1 MAEARIEKHKLDL
14 FGRNLTLM
22 LNRASMYTVNHP
34 YVKQAIDVT
43 YDATTSLLEHLS
55 PLVFIMTQEKFFID
69 EEPLDPRVNTSRIV
83 NHFKKKGIQSVSFE
97 KGLEKREL
105 RSFVEIYSTP
115 DKYPDAEAI
124 KKALTARRIRH
135 LKINH
140 VFYKKVT
147 ADDEIIS
154 KDALRKITPDMMEQ
168 EQAKS
173 KKMFLDALLES
184 ILTEEF
190 LRTLDINQL
199 VKDPKGFSHR
209 MIEAG
214 IESAKK
220 AQEGGRGGAT
230 VQDGGSSA
238 TGSVGGSIVGASGGP
253 GAGPVLVR
261 QLELIEQEIEK
272 NISEGASLELPDLAN
287 ALFEMKKE
295 LLEAIEAQKSLGMT
309 FSDEEKI
316 MEKANHITDRVL
328 IRLVK
333 QEYAGGQT
341 AVARLAQIIRRLV
354 PDPQEIKRLLPKI
367 KTALLAEGM
376 PLEDYLQL
384 IRELGKE
391 LRGEELA
398 KVLEDS
404 SEEIGIDPEQLLE
417 EVRNNPARAAELIYL
432 AAEIRKGSGDD
443 KVLSDIL
450 IEYIERLGTKLSE
463 DFEEQE
469 SKEGEQH
476 VRTVMSEIQSKILEK
491 LKGREMHNDILA
503 RLEQR
508 INQRVDEMLDKLRL
522 EWLERNSGAT
532 EQTIHEELSVLDTLE
547 QSAGQ
552 DEELADILKVVR
564 AKVDAE
570 EIDENDFAQIHRE
583 ILNEWNRREAER
595 ASQGLPAG
603 ILDEHNLLLF
613 LEKELARVARYNIPF
628 SAAAFT
634 VVKAKPR
641 VQVPSGTIS
650 RQDILDKVL
659 HMLANTFRETDIV
672 GQVGKNKIVALL
684 PMTPLEDAK
693 LAMRRVIRIF
703 HSKPIELNGLHLDL
717 RVAGAAIDMGTQEK
731 SDTDSFLKALFQQLS
746 DMATR
751 IRNIHAFL

>member
-1 MAEARIEKHKLDL
+1 MAETKIEKHKLDL

-34 YVKQAIDVT
+34 YVKQAIDAT
-43 YDATTSLLEHLS
+43 YDATTSVLESIS

-83 NHFKKKGIQSVSFE
+83 SHFKKKGIQSVSFE

-115 DKYPDAEAI
+115 DKYPDSEAI
-124 KKALTARRIRH
+124 KRALAARRVRH

-154 KDALRKITPDMMEQ
+154 KQALRKITPEMMEQ

-173 KKMFLDALLES
+173 KKMFIDALLES

-190 LRTLDINQL
+190 LKTLDINQL
-199 VKDPKGFSHR
+199 VKDPKGFSHQ
-209 MIEAG
+209 MVEAG
-214 IESAKK
+214 IESANK
-220 AQEGGRGGAT
+220 AREEGMGGTAIGGG
-230 VQDGGSSA
+230 GGS
-238 TGSVGGSIVGASGGP
+238 
-253 GAGPVLVR
+253 GAGPVLLR
-261 QLELIEQEIEK
+261 QLELIEDEIEK
-272 NISEGASLELPDLAN
+272 NLSQGGDIELPELAN

-295 LLEAIEAQKSLGMT
+295 LMEVIEAQKAVGMA
-309 FSDEEKI
+309 FSNEEKI
-316 MEKANHITDRVL
+316 VEKANQITDRVL
-328 IRLVK
+328 IRLVRE
-333 QEYAGGQT
+333 EYAKGKT
-341 AVARLAQIIRRLV
+341 SVPRLAQVIRRLV
-354 PDPQEIKRLLPKI
+354 PDPQELKRLLPKI

-376 PLEDYLQL
+376 TLEDYLQL

-398 KVLEDS
+398 KVLEES

-432 AAEIRKGSGDD
+432 AAEIRKGSGDE
-443 KVLSDIL
+443 KLLSDIL
-450 IEYIERLGTKLSE
+450 VEYIERLGTRLSE
-463 DFEEQE
+463 EVDAEHSEQ
-469 SKEGEQH
+469 GEQH
-476 VRTVMSEIQSKILEK
+476 VRSVMSEVQSKILER
-491 LKGREMHNDILA
+491 LKGKEFKQDILV

-522 EWLERNSGAT
+522 EWLERQSGPSEPT
-532 EQTIHEELSVLDTLE
+532 TREELSVLETLE
-547 QSAGQ
+547 QSVGQ

-564 AKVDAE
+564 AKVEAE

-583 ILNEWNRREAER
+583 ILREWKRRETER
-595 ASQGLPAG
+595 ANNGLPAG
-603 ILDEHNLLLF
+603 ILDEQNLLVF
-613 LEKELARVARYNIPF
+613 LEKEIARVTRYNIPF

-641 VQVPSGTIS
+641 VQVPPGTIT
-650 RQDILDKVL
+650 RQVILDTVL
-659 HMLANTFRETDIV
+659 NMLSHTFRETDIV

-693 LAMRRVIRIF
+693 LAMRRVIRLF
-703 HSKPIELNGLHLDL
+703 HSKPIEINGVKLDL
-717 RVAGAAIDMGTQEK
+717 RLAGATIDISDQEK
-731 SDTDSFLKALFQQLS
+731 PDMDSFLKLLFQRLT

-751 IRNIHAFL
+751 IRNIHTYL

>member
-1 MAEARIEKHKLDL
+1 MAEPKIEKHKLDL

-43 YDATTSLLEHLS
+43 YEATTSVLDSIS

-69 EEPLDPRVNTSRIV
+69 EEPLDPRVNTGRIV

-97 KGLEKREL
+97 RGLEKREL

-115 DKYPDAEAI
+115 DKYPDADAI
-124 KKALTARRIRH
+124 KKALAARRIRH

-190 LRTLDINQL
+190 LRTLDINEL
-199 VKDPKGFSHR
+199 VKDPKGFSHQ

-214 IESAKK
+214 IEGAKR
-220 AQEGGRGGAT
+220 AQEGQG
-230 VQDGGSSA
+230 GGSGVAA
-238 TGSVGGSIVGASGGP
+238 TGGTGVGGGGSIVGGGAGH

-261 QLELIEQEIEK
+261 QLELIEQEIER
-272 NISEGASLELPDLAN
+272 NIAEGGSIELPDLAN

-295 LLEAIEAQKSLGMT
+295 LMKAIEEQKALGLA
-309 FSDEEKI
+309 FSDEETI
-316 MEKANHITDRVL
+316 VEKANQITDRVL

-341 AVARLAQIIRRLV
+341 SVPRLAQIIRRLV

-391 LRGEELA
+391 LKGEELA
-398 KVLEDS
+398 KVLEES

-432 AAEIRKGSGDD
+432 AVEIRKGSGDD

-450 IEYIERLGTKLSE
+450 IEYIERLGTRLSE
-463 DFEEQE
+463 DFEDQE

-503 RLEQR
+503 RLEER
-508 INQRVDEMLDKLRL
+508 INQRVDEMLDRLRL
-522 EWLERNSGAT
+522 EWLERNSGAAA
-532 EQTIHEELSVLDTLE
+532 QPVHEELSVLETLE
-547 QSAGQ
+547 QSVGQ

-564 AKVDAE
+564 TKVDAE

-583 ILNEWNRREAER
+583 ILNEWKRRESER
-595 ASQGLPAG
+595 AAQGLPAG
-603 ILDEHNLLLF
+603 ILDEHNLLVF

-641 VQVPSGTIS
+641 VQVPSGAIS

-659 HMLANTFRETDIV
+659 HILAHTFRETDIV

-703 HSKPIELNGLHLDL
+703 HSKPIEINGLQLDL
-717 RVAGAAIDMGTQEK
+717 RVAGAAIDMGSQEK

>member
-1 MAEARIEKHKLDL
+1 MAEEKIEKHKLDL

-43 YDATTSLLEHLS
+43 YDATTSVLDTIS
-55 PLVFIMTQEKFFID
+55 PLVFIMAQEKFFID
-69 EEPLDPRVNTSRIV
+69 EEPLDPRVNTGRIL

-124 KKALTARRIRH
+124 KKALAARRIRH

-199 VKDPKGFSHR
+199 VKDPKGFSHQ

-214 IESAKK
+214 IEGAKR
-220 AQEGGRGGAT
+220 AQEGQGSGSGVAASGGT
-230 VQDGGSSA
+230 GVGG
-238 TGSVGGSIVGASGGP
+238 GGSIVGGGAGH

-261 QLELIEQEIEK
+261 QLELIEQEIER
-272 NISEGASLELPDLAN
+272 NIAEGGSIELPDLAN

-295 LLEAIEAQKSLGMT
+295 LMEAIEEQKALGLA
-309 FSDEEKI
+309 FSDEETI
-316 MEKANHITDRVL
+316 VEKANQITDRVL

-333 QEYAGGQT
+333 QEYAGVQT
-341 AVARLAQIIRRLV
+341 PVPRRAQIIRRLV

-391 LRGEELA
+391 LKGEELA
-398 KVLEDS
+398 RVLEES

-443 KVLSDIL
+443 RVLSDIL
-450 IEYIERLGTKLSE
+450 VEYIERLGTRLSE
-463 DFEEQE
+463 DFEDQE

-491 LKGREMHNDILA
+491 LKGREMHNDILVH
-503 RLEQR
+503 LEER

-522 EWLERNSGAT
+522 EWLERNSDAA
-532 EQTIHEELSVLDTLE
+532 QQPVHEELSVLETLE
-547 QSAGQ
+547 QSVGQ

-564 AKVDAE
+564 RKVDAE

-583 ILNEWNRREAER
+583 ILNELKRREAER
-595 ASQGLPAG
+595 TAQGLPAG
-603 ILDEHNLLLF
+603 ILDEHNLLVF

-641 VQVPSGTIS
+641 IQVPSGAVS
-650 RQDILDKVL
+650 RQDILDRVI
-659 HMLANTFRETDIV
+659 HILAHTFRETDIV

-703 HSKPIELNGLHLDL
+703 HSKPIEINGLQLDL
-717 RVAGAAIDMGTQEK
+717 RVAGAAIDMGSQEK